1 MAEEY
6 IGDLVRQTKDICRR
20 KRGFL
25 AENGAAWGEV
35 LSCFKAAI

>member
-25 AENGAAWGEV
+25 AEAGGCLGEV
-35 LSCFKAAI
+35 LACFKLAI